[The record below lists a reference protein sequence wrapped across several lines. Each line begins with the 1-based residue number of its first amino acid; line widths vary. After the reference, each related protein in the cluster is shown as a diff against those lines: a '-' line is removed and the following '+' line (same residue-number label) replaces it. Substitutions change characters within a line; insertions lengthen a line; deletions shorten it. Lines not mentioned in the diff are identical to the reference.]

1 MPSDD
6 PLEDAEVGET
16 RTLSHTSEM
25 DAYEMAWDEFV
36 GFDREVDHIRVE
48 AVDGEIT
55 GPSFERAL
63 QDVRDD

>member
-1 MPSDD
+1 VSDKICVTID
-6 PLEDAEVGET
+6 DA
-16 RTLSHTSEM
+16 TSFELNN
-25 DAYEMAWDEFV
+25 DEIV
-36 GFDREVDHIRVE
+36 AVVE